1 MSGPGELE
9 ITTSPVEYYGGERRL
24 ALRNLGERPRAASPV
39 RLRRR
44 KLDTSG
50 RPRIAGKRHGQAS
63 QPGISVARLDDDGV
77 VARAPTPHSAQ
88 RHKQVP
94 RSQGEIA
101 HKGGA
106 QMDDA
111 IFAIGEDF
119 PGIAQQLPEII
130 LLCGRDEIDQSG

>member
-1 MSGPGELE
+1 MV
-9 ITTSPVEYYGGERRL
+9 TTTAGGGGDGGGDGGIPTIIHVLYMTRFKK
-24 ALRNLGERPRAASPV
+24 G

-119 PGIAQQLPEII
+119 PGIAQQRPEII
-130 LLCGRDEIDQSG
+130 LLC